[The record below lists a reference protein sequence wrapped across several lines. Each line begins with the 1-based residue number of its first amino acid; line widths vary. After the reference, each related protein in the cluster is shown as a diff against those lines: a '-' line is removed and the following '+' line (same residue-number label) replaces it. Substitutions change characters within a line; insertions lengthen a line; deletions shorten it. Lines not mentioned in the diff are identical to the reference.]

1 MSASNGIGEGEAD
14 VVLVEQELSSIK
26 LAVLD
31 LIRTEIVS
39 NVEPRRHF
47 TYLRSRNVLDE
58 RDCDEIKAIPSR
70 AASAEKFL
78 DILMKKGSKGYDEFC
93 KALMYDQTQTF
104 LLTKMSM
111 KLDVLRAK
119 VLEHKRQN
127 KSERAPNTLKCI
139 TRFSEACKKQE
150 YIHARY
156 TCTV

>member
-1 MSASNGIGEGEAD
+1 MSASNGIEAETD
-14 VVLVEQELSSIK
+14 VVLVEQELNSIK

-104 LLTKMSM
+104 LLTKLSM

-127 KSERAPNTLKCI
+127 KSEDHI
-139 TRFSEACKKQE
+139 Q
-150 YIHARY
+150 HW
-156 TCTV
+156 